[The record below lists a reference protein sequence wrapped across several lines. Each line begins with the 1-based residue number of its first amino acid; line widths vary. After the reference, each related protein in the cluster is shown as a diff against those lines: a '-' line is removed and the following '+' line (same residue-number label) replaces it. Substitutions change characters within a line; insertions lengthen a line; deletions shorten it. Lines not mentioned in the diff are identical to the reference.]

1 MMKMKQSRKSI
12 LGVLTLSTAV
22 VLAGCQN
29 SGGSYFGSQSSLSTG
44 EEAEFFSDSG
54 WNACAWGAAG
64 GAVLGAGVAL
74 LSGKDAGTAAAV
86 GVAGAAAGCGAL
98 MGTNY
103 YLEKQRKAYAK
114 KEDRLNAYIAE
125 TRKNSDMV
133 RKATA
138 KAKTQLDRNN
148 KTLVNLNKQLKL
160 GAIQQADAKKQ
171 LAQIDADIKAAQN
184 NLASMKKRAQ
194 TLREVASKEK
204 SSGLNVSRFEAE
216 IASLNKQIAT
226 YERLVDASSKQ
237 RSAIQIG

>member
-29 SGGSYFGSQSSLSTG
+29 TGGSYFGSQSSLSNG

-148 KTLVNLNKQLKL
+148 KTLVNLNKQLKS

-226 YERLVDASSKQ
+226 YERLVDSSSKQ

>member
-29 SGGSYFGSQSSLSTG
+29 TGGSYFGSQSSLSTG

-138 KAKTQLDRNN
+138 KAKRQLDKNN
-148 KTLVNLNKQLKL
+148 KALANLNKQLKS

-184 NLASMKKRAQ
+184 NLVAMKKRAQ

-216 IASLNKQIAT
+216 IASLNKQITT

>member
-1 MMKMKQSRKSI
+1 MKKSSKSI
-12 LGVLTLSTAV
+12 FSVLTLSAAIA
-22 VLAGCQN
+22 LSGCQN
-29 SGGSYFGSQSSLSTG
+29 VGSSYFGSKSSLSTG

-54 WNACAWGAAG
+54 LSACAWGAAG
-64 GAVLGAGVAL
+64 GAVLGAGTAL
-74 LSGKDAGTAAAV
+74 LAGKSASTATVA
-86 GVAGAAAGCGAL
+86 GVAGAAVGCGAL

-103 YLEKQRKAYAK
+103 YLEQQRKAYAK
-114 KEDRLNAYIAE
+114 KEDRLNSYIAE

-138 KAKTQLDRNN
+138 KAKTQLDKNN
-148 KTLVNLNKQLKL
+148 RALANLNKQLKS
-160 GAIQQADAKKQ
+160 GALQKADAQKQ
-171 LAQIDADIKAAQN
+171 LAQIDADISAAQS

-204 SSGLNVSRFEAE
+204 SNGLNVGRFETE
-216 IASLNKQIAT
+216 IASLNKQIAA

>member
-29 SGGSYFGSQSSLSTG
+29 TGGSYFGSKSSLSTG

-74 LSGKDAGTAAAV
+74 LSGKDAGTATA
-86 GVAGAAAGCGAL
+86 AGAAGAAVGCGAL

-133 RKATA
+133 KKATA
-138 KAKTQLDRNN
+138 KAKAQLDRNN
-148 KTLVNLNKQLKL
+148 KTLVNLNKQLKS

>member
-29 SGGSYFGSQSSLSTG
+29 TGGSYFGSQSSLSTG

-125 TRKNSDMV
+125 TRKNSGMV

-148 KTLVNLNKQLKL
+148 KTLVNLNKQLKS

>member
-12 LGVLTLSTAV
+12 LSVLTLSTAV

-29 SGGSYFGSQSSLSTG
+29 MGGSYFGSKSSLSTG

-64 GAVLGAGVAL
+64 GAVLGAGAAL
-74 LSGKDAGTAAAV
+74 LSGKDAGTATAV
-86 GVAGAAAGCGAL
+86 GAAGAAVGCGAL

-133 RKATA
+133 KKATA

-148 KTLVNLNKQLKL
+148 KTLVNLNKQLKS

>member
-29 SGGSYFGSQSSLSTG
+29 TGGSYFGSQSSLSTG

-125 TRKNSDMV
+125 TRQNSDMV

-148 KTLVNLNKQLKL
+148 KTLVNLNKQLKS

>member
-29 SGGSYFGSQSSLSTG
+29 TGGSYFGSQISLSTG

-148 KTLVNLNKQLKL
+148 KTLVNLNKQLKS

-204 SSGLNVSRFEAE
+204 SSGFNVSRFEAE

>member
-29 SGGSYFGSQSSLSTG
+29 TGDSYFGSQSSLSTG

-148 KTLVNLNKQLKL
+148 KTLVNLNKQLKS